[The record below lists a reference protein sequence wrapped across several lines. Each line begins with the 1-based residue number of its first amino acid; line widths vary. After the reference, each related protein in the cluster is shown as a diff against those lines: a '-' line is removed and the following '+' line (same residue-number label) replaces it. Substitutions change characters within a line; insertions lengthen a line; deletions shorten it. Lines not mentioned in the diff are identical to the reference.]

1 MGRRRYGQ
9 SLILIDDTPIFLLAA
24 ILLTGPF
31 LRGDQ
36 PDPAEILRRVEAA
49 YHALDTYQSEG
60 RVGVE
65 MEHGG
70 RPIRLETRFT
80 IRLQKPRSYLIT
92 WESQLP
98 VQQSGAVW
106 SSGQQPYLFMSGVG
120 AYSKLP
126 EDEIALAAATGI
138 SGGVA
143 NTIPSLFFETEH
155 DHHSTPF
162 DRLLEP
168 RLEGVEEVYGIPCYR
183 ISSPSELSRQ
193 ETFWISV
200 DGYLLVKYAR
210 ALEVVGG
217 KTAIPVWTDRE
228 LDRSLEAMGL
238 ELTEENRTRSRAR
251 MQEAAEQMERTQLT
265 GTTTELHLNISHP
278 VLGAVDFEFNPPE
291 GIPER
296 RSLFD

>member
-1 MGRRRYGQ
+1 MMPRF
-9 SLILIDDTPIFLLAA
+9 FLLAA
-24 ILLTGPF
+24 ILLTGAL

-36 PDPAEILRRVEAA
+36 PDPFEILRRVDAA
-49 YHALDTYQSEG
+49 YHALDTYQSAG
-60 RVGVE
+60 RVVVDIKHE
-65 MEHGG
+65 G
-70 RPIRLETRFT
+70 RPIRLETMFS

-126 EDEIALAAATGI
+126 DDEIALAAATGI

-155 DHHSTPF
+155 NHSTPF
-162 DRLLEP
+162 DRLIDP
-168 RLEGVEEVYGIPCYR
+168 RLEGVEVVHGIPCYR

-200 DGYLLVKYAR
+200 DGYLMVKYAR
-210 ALEVVGG
+210 ALEVAGG
-217 KTAIPVWTDRE
+217 KTAIPVWTDKE

-251 MQEAAEQMERTQLT
+251 MLEAAEQMERTQLT
-265 GTTTELHLNISHP
+265 GTTTELHLTISHP
-278 VLGAVDFEFNPPE
+278 VFGPADFEFDLPE
-291 GIPER
+291 GILEK